1 MTTLFLDMPE
11 DRNHL
16 PVWLERVLLSPDL
29 PRLVT
34 ELKVIHGVPAQQLSL
49 MDAMSGY
56 SQTVLESG
64 LVSLPPP
71 VLSRLLRQ
79 PDLLPKL
86 RDWVLES
93 GGPYWDSIEA
103 TDDLSSSTQRIVEH
117 VRKSMASKTL
127 MADRRRSLTKGVLLF
142 LAMAASVAIFLVWHR
157 YEVNKISQILAKT
170 YEDNEQ
176 LRLDNDF
183 LQQRLTPEVV
193 FDSKTDTII
202 EELKKTEHNKSPE
215 VATNSKAERVGKLP
229 GPDLIQSP
237 GLIASPGTRI
247 GGYLGSAGSIIT
259 RRQPSRIGILPPKAT
274 DQAAPGWGFARRE
287 DLATLEGD
295 HAKLTKLSG
304 LALEWGKKQP
314 QNSLELAKRLL
325 EFRQGCSGL
334 LLNPPPLTKPQQVW
348 FAARCGD
355 WASSIEQQLHAL
367 ESGADFRKTLENA
380 NSLSVSIAKELTDRA
395 KAPSNSG

>member
-11 DRNHL
+11 DRNNL

-103 TDDLSSSTQRIVEH
+103 ADDLSSSTQRIVEH

-142 LAMAASVAIFLVWHR
+142 LAMAASVAIFVVWHR

-176 LRLDNDF
+176 LRLDND
-183 LQQRLTPEVV
+183 LLNQRLAPVPV
-193 FDSKTDTII
+193 
-202 EELKKTEHNKSPE
+202 
-215 VATNSKAERVGKLP
+215 
-229 GPDLIQSP
+229 
-237 GLIASPGTRI
+237 
-247 GGYLGSAGSIIT
+247 
-259 RRQPSRIGILPPKAT
+259 PPL
-274 DQAAPGWGFARRE
+274 APGWGFARRE

-367 ESGADFRKTLENA
+367 ESGADFREALENA